1 MRLQEIFDYLREK
14 GEEVTLQG
22 DGNILIEGLS
32 TIQHGQDHT
41 LSFFHNPR
49 YRQYLETTKAA
60 AILVDARNAEHVT
73 QAAIVC
79 ANTHVAWAYVTQLFQ
94 EDYRSFS
101 GIHPT
106 AIIAESAVI
115 ESDVTI
121 GAYSVIGEHVVI
133 GKGSYI
139 DAHCTIERNVR
150 MGEEC
155 YLFSNVTVRY
165 ACQLGNRVVLH
176 PNAVIGAEGFGFAR
190 GKSGYIKVAQ
200 LGRVIL
206 ADDVDIG
213 AGSCIDRGAIEDTI
227 VGRGTKIDNH
237 VQLGHNCIV
246 GENTVIAGYTGIAG
260 STDIGN
266 NVVIGGG
273 VGMNGHMKIEDNV
286 VVTGGTQVSQPL
298 KAGKVYSSI
307 PPVLENKEWRYNSAR
322 IKRLGD
328 LFDRVKH
335 LETTFKKLKEEDS
348 KEEDSKED

>member
-1 MRLQEIFDYLREK
+1 MMTLQEVLDYLQSK
-14 GEEVTLQG
+14 GEKATLHG
-22 DGNILIEGLS
+22 DGAIEIMGLS
-32 TIQHGQDHT
+32 TIQHGQDQT

-49 YRQYLETTKAA
+49 YREYLETTKAA
-60 AILVDARNAEHVT
+60 AILVDERNFEHVT
-73 QAAIVC
+73 QPAIVC
-79 ANTHVAWAYVTQLFQ
+79 GNTHAAWAYVTQLFQ
-94 EDYRSFS
+94 KDYRNFQ
-101 GIHPT
+101 GIHST
-106 AIIAESAVI
+106 AVIAKSAIIGEN
-115 ESDVTI
+115 VTI
-121 GAYSVIGEHVVI
+121 GAYSVIGENANI
-133 GKGSYI
+133 GAGSYI
-139 DAHCTIERNVR
+139 DAQCVIERDVV

-155 YLFSNVTVRY
+155 YLFSGVTVRY
-165 ACQLGNRVVLH
+165 ECQLGKRVVLH

-190 GKSGYIKVAQ
+190 TAQGYIKVAQ

-213 AGSCIDRGAIEDTI
+213 AGSCIDRGAIEDTVI
-227 VGRGTKIDNH
+227 GRGTKIDNH

-286 VVTGGTQVSQPL
+286 IVTGGTQVSQPL

-307 PPVLENKEWRYNSAR
+307 PPVLENREWRYNSAR

-328 LFDRVKH
+328 LFDRVKA
-335 LETTFKKLKEEDS
+335 LENQLKPNEN
-348 KEEDSKED
+348 K

>member
-1 MRLQEIFDYLREK
+1 MTLQQIFDYLISK
-14 GEEVTLQG
+14 GEVVELHG
-22 DGNILIEGLS
+22 DGAINILGLS
-32 TIQHGQDHT
+32 TIQHGKPNT

-49 YRQYLETTKAA
+49 YRQYLESTEAS
-60 AILVDARNAEHVT
+60 AILVDARNFEHVT
-73 QAAIVC
+73 QPAIIC
-79 ANTHVAWAYVTQLFQ
+79 QNTHAAWAYVTQLFQ
-94 EDYRSFS
+94 EDYRNFS
-101 GIHPT
+101 GIDPT
-106 AIIAESAVI
+106 ARIAPTAKIGEN
-115 ESDVTI
+115 VTI
-121 GAYSVIGEHVVI
+121 GAYSVIGENVI
-133 GKGSYI
+133 IGNNSYI
-139 DAHCTIERNVR
+139 DAHCMIERDVTL
-150 MGEEC
+150 GESC
-155 YLFSNVTVRY
+155 YLFSSVTVRY
-165 ACQLGNRVVLH
+165 ECQLGNRVVLH

-190 GKSGYIKVAQ
+190 TKAGYIKVAQ

-227 VGRGTKIDNH
+227 IGRGTKIDNH

-298 KAGKVYSSI
+298 KSGKIYSSI
-307 PPVLENKEWRYNSAR
+307 PPVLENREWRYNSAR

-328 LFDRVKH
+328 LFDRVKK
-335 LETTFKKLKEEDS
+335 LEAQLGQLAALDQPNREK
-348 KEEDSKED
+348 

>member
-1 MRLQEIFDYLREK
+1 MTLLEIFNYLIDK
-14 GEEVTLQG
+14 GEKVELHG
-22 DGNILIEGLS
+22 PKEIEIEGLS
-32 TIQHGQDHT
+32 TIQHGKPKT

-49 YRQYLETTKAA
+49 YRQYLETTEAA
-60 AILVDARNAEHVT
+60 AILVDERNFEHVT
-73 QAAIVC
+73 QPAIVC
-79 ANTHVAWAYVTQLFQ
+79 GNTHAAWAYVTQLFQ
-94 EDYRSFS
+94 KDYRNFEA

-106 AIIAESAVI
+106 AVIASSAKI
-115 ESDVTI
+115 GENVTI
-121 GAYSVIGEHVVI
+121 GAYSVIGDNTVI
-133 GKGSYI
+133 GDGSYI
-139 DAHCTIERNVR
+139 DAQCVIERDVV
-150 MGEEC
+150 MGKDC
-155 YLFSNVTVRY
+155 YLFSGVTVRY
-165 ACQLGNRVVLH
+165 ECELGDRVVLH

-190 GKSGYIKVAQ
+190 TKAGYIKVAQ
-200 LGRVIL
+200 LGRVVL

-286 VVTGGTQVSQPL
+286 IVTGGTQVSQPL
-298 KAGKVYSSI
+298 KAGKIYSSI

-328 LFDRVKH
+328 LFDRVKAI
-335 LETTFKKLKEEDS
+335 EVQLKED
-348 KEEDSKED
+348 KDND

>member
-1 MRLQEIFDYLREK
+1 MTLQEVFDYLQSK
-14 GEEVTLQG
+14 GEKVTLHG
-22 DGNILIEGLS
+22 DGTMHIAGLS
-32 TIQHGQDHT
+32 TIQHGASQT

-60 AILVDARNAEHVT
+60 AILVDERNFEHVT
-73 QAAIVC
+73 QPAIVC
-79 ANTHVAWAYVTQLFQ
+79 GNTHAAWAYVTQLFQ
-94 EDYRSFS
+94 KDYRNFS

-106 AIIAESAVI
+106 AVIAKSAKI
-115 ESDVTI
+115 GSNVTI
-121 GAYSVIGEHVVI
+121 GAYSVIGENSII
-133 GKGSYI
+133 GDGSYI
-139 DAHCTIERNVR
+139 DAQCVIERDVV
-150 MGEEC
+150 MGTDC
-155 YLFSNVTVRY
+155 YLFSGVTVRY
-165 ACQLGNRVVLH
+165 ECQLGDRVVLH

-190 GKSGYIKVAQ
+190 TAQGYIKVAQ
-200 LGRVIL
+200 LGRVVL

-213 AGSCIDRGAIEDTI
+213 AGSCIDRGAIEDTMI
-227 VGRGTKIDNH
+227 GRGTKIDNH

-286 VVTGGTQVSQPL
+286 IVTGGTQVSQPL
-298 KAGKVYSSI
+298 KSGKIYSSI

-328 LFDRVKH
+328 LFDRVKE
-335 LETTFKKLKEEDS
+335 LEKQLKA
-348 KEEDSKED
+348 KENE

>member
-1 MRLQEIFDYLREK
+1 MRLQEVFDYLQSK
-14 GEEVTLQG
+14 GEKVSIHG
-22 DGNILIEGLS
+22 DGAIEIVGLS
-32 TIQHGQDHT
+32 TIQHGKDQT

-60 AILVDARNAEHVT
+60 AILVDERNFEHVT

-79 ANTHVAWAYVTQLFQ
+79 GNTHAAWAHVTQLFQ
-94 EDYRSFS
+94 KNYRNFT

-106 AIIAESAVI
+106 AIIADSAMI
-115 ESDVTI
+115 GANVTI
-121 GAYSVIGEHVVI
+121 GAYSVIGENVSI
-133 GKGSYI
+133 GDNTYI
-139 DAHCTIERNVR
+139 DAQCMIEQDVI
-150 MGEEC
+150 MGRDC
-155 YLFSNVTVRY
+155 YLFSGVTVRY
-165 ACQLGNRVVLH
+165 ECQLGDRVVLH

-190 GKSGYIKVAQ
+190 TTSGYIKVAQ
-200 LGRVIL
+200 LGRVVL

-286 VVTGGTQVSQPL
+286 IVTGGTQVSQPL
-298 KAGKVYSSI
+298 KSGKVYSSI

-328 LFDRVKH
+328 LFDRVKA
-335 LETTFKKLKEEDS
+335 LEKQLKSADE
-348 KEEDSKED
+348 K

>member
-1 MRLQEIFDYLREK
+1 MTLQQVFDYLQSK
-14 GEEVTLQG
+14 GEKVTLHG
-22 DGNILIEGLS
+22 DGSIEILGLS
-32 TIQHGQDHT
+32 TIQHGKDQT

-60 AILVDARNAEHVT
+60 AILVDERNFEHVT
-73 QAAIVC
+73 QPAIVC
-79 ANTHVAWAYVTQLFQ
+79 ANTHAAWAYVTQLFQ
-94 EDYRSFS
+94 KDYRNFS

-106 AIIAESAVI
+106 AVIAKSVKI
-115 ESDVTI
+115 GNDVTI
-121 GAYSVIGEHVVI
+121 GAYSVIGENVEI
-133 GKGSYI
+133 GAGSYI
-139 DAHCTIERNVR
+139 DAQCVIERDVV
-150 MGEEC
+150 MGENC
-155 YLFSNVTVRY
+155 YLFSGVTIRY
-165 ACQLGNRVVLH
+165 ECQLGDRVVLH

-190 GKSGYIKVAQ
+190 TSQGYIKVAQ

-213 AGSCIDRGAIEDTI
+213 AGSCIDRGAIEDTMI
-227 VGRGTKIDNH
+227 GRGTKIDNH

-273 VGMNGHMKIEDNV
+273 VGMNGHMKIEDHV

-328 LFDRVKH
+328 LFDRVKE
-335 LETTFKKLKEEDS
+335 LERQLKSED
-348 KEEDSKED
+348 KE

>member
-1 MRLQEIFDYLREK
+1 MTLQEIFTYLEEK
-14 GEEVTLQG
+14 GEKVTLHG
-22 DGNILIEGLS
+22 DGSIQIVGLS
-32 TIQHGQDHT
+32 TIQHGKDQT

-60 AILVDARNAEHVT
+60 AILVDERNFEHVT
-73 QAAIVC
+73 QPAIVC
-79 ANTHVAWAYVTQLFQ
+79 GNTHAAWAYVTQLFQ
-94 EDYRSFS
+94 KDFRNFS
-101 GIHPT
+101 GIHKT
-106 AIIAESAVI
+106 AVI
-115 ESDVTI
+115 ADSAKIGENVTI
-121 GAYSVIGEHVVI
+121 GAYSVIGENVI
-133 GKGSYI
+133 IGDHSYI
-139 DAHCTIERNVR
+139 DGHCTIERDVV
-150 MGEEC
+150 MGADC
-155 YLFSNVTVRY
+155 YLFSGVTVRY
-165 ACQLGNRVVLH
+165 ECQLGNRVVLH

-190 GKSGYIKVAQ
+190 TAQGYIKVAQ
-200 LGRVIL
+200 LGRVVL

-286 VVTGGTQVSQPL
+286 IVTGGTQVSQPL

-328 LFDRVKH
+328 LFDRVKT
-335 LETTFKKLKEEDS
+335 LEKQVKLTEE
-348 KEEDSKED
+348 ETVE

>member
-1 MRLQEIFDYLREK
+1 MTLQDIFEYLQSKDEK
-14 GEEVTLQG
+14 VTLHG
-22 DGNILIEGLS
+22 DASIEIVGLS
-32 TIQHGQDHT
+32 TIQHGKNQT

-60 AILVDARNAEHVT
+60 AILVDERNFEHVT
-73 QAAIVC
+73 QPAIVC
-79 ANTHVAWAYVTQLFQ
+79 GNTHAAWGYVTQLFQ
-94 EDYRSFS
+94 KSYRNFT

-106 AIIAESAVI
+106 AVIAESAVI
-115 ESDVTI
+115 GADVTI
-121 GAYSVIGEHVVI
+121 GAYSVIGENTVI
-133 GKGSYI
+133 GAGCYI
-139 DAHCTIERNVR
+139 DAQCVIERDVM
-150 MGEEC
+150 MGIDC
-155 YLFSNVTVRY
+155 YLFSGVTVRY
-165 ACQLGNRVVLH
+165 ECQLGDRVVLH

-190 GKSGYIKVAQ
+190 TAQGYIKVAQ
-200 LGRVIL
+200 LGRVVL

-237 VQLGHNCIV
+237 VQLGHNCVV

-286 VVTGGTQVSQPL
+286 IVTGGTQVSQPL
-298 KAGKVYSSI
+298 KAGKIYSSI

-328 LFDRVKH
+328 LFDRVKAI
-335 LETTFKKLKEEDS
+335 EKQLKSD
-348 KEEDSKED
+348 DHQ